1 MAKQACLS
9 LPITTIMAVLVIGP
23 TYGAP
28 HLVGGF
34 KHCFDDVPFHIWDNP
49 SH

>member
-1 MAKQACLS
+1 MKEFSMANQACLS

-34 KHCFDDVPFHIWDNP
+34 KHVLFSI
-49 SH
+49 SYMG